1 MELSLVEL
9 SLFGGSTVLL
19 CVGISGMVSVGAG
32 SAGCCSTGVSGTA
45 DTSDAGAAGAGVS
58 VFGSDAFG
66 TDSGSTGRTVELS
79 GTVVSMTEDS

>member
-32 SAGCCSTGVSGTA
+32 SAGCCSIGV
-45 DTSDAGAAGAGVS
+45 SDAGAAGAGVS
-58 VFGSDAFG
+58 VIGSDAFG

>member
-1 MELSLVEL
+1 VELSLVEL

-19 CVGISGMVSVGAG
+19 CVGISGMVSIGAL

-45 DTSDAGAAGAGVS
+45 DTSDAGAGVS
-58 VFGSDAFG
+58 VIGSDAFG